1 MSALDEMVVHS
12 KQCKKDWLRL
22 RGCSCWS
29 QGAIKELTS
38 LRAENARLQKA
49 VEYMVTKFS
58 NLETVN
64 VNKDTGDYSYLI
76 DSELI
81 NRFIKEYGKEEK

>member
-1 MSALDEMVVHS
+1 MSILGKLFKSDKGYIE
-12 KQCKKDWLRL
+12 
-22 RGCSCWS
+22 
-29 QGAIKELTS
+29 ELEI
-38 LRAENARLQKA
+38 ENARLQKA

>member
-49 VEYMVTKFS
+49 VEEATS
-58 NLETVN
+58 
-64 VNKDTGDYSYLI
+64 LI
-76 DSELI
+76 KNITDDSQWFYADKWL
-81 NRFIKEYGKEEK
+81 KEYGAK

>member
-49 VEYMVTKFS
+49 VEEANNIFSRMHFIDDDMKFWCS
-58 NLETVN
+58 DETQ
-64 VNKDTGDYSYLI
+64 
-76 DSELI
+76 
-81 NRFIKEYGKEEK
+81 IKQWVSKYGGKE